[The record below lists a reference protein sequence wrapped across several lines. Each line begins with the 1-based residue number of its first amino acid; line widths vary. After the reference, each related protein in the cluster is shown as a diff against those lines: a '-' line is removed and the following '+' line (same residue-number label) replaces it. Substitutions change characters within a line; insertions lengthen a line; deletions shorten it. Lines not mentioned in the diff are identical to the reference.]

1 MKGNANQLL
10 DPSQPLKQNEPQP
23 STARPAECHTP
34 ELRRALFDFIYY
46 NSPCGIGICDRSL
59 RIVEVNPAWA
69 AMDCKSVEDHIG
81 KTVPEILGV
90 DSCPI
95 EEAMKEV
102 FRTGEPIYKLKFAA
116 KIPARQ
122 SLIYWTVNLI
132 PIKDES
138 GETTHVG
145 SFTLTSVP
153 RESYMIP
160 FAHDFAQS
168 EMGRNSKKLSPR
180 EIQVAGLLAEGKS
193 NKEIGTALG
202 ISSHTVETHRKRIL
216 KTLGVHSMAE
226 LAVLVM
232 KVGLLKSSSKY

>member
-1 MKGNANQLL
+1 MKGNTNQLP
-10 DPSQPLKQNEPQP
+10 DPNQPQDQNELQPL
-23 STARPAECHTP
+23 STAARLINSQ
-34 ELRRALFDFIYY
+34 LRQALFDFLYY
-46 NSPCGIGICDRSL
+46 NSPCGVGICDRSL

-69 AMDCKSVEDHIG
+69 AMDCKPIEAHTG

-90 DSCPI
+90 DSCPV

-116 KIPARQ
+116 KVPARQ
-122 SLIYWTVNLI
+122 SLIHWTVNLI
-132 PIKDES
+132 PIKNES

-160 FAHDFAQS
+160 FAHDFLQP
-168 EMGRNSKKLSPR
+168 EMGQNLKKLSPR
-180 EIQVAGLLAEGKS
+180 EIQIARLLADGKS

-202 ISSHTVETHRKRIL
+202 ISSHTVETHRKRVL

-226 LAVLVM
+226 LVRVVM
-232 KVGLLKSSSKY
+232 QAGLLKPSSKY